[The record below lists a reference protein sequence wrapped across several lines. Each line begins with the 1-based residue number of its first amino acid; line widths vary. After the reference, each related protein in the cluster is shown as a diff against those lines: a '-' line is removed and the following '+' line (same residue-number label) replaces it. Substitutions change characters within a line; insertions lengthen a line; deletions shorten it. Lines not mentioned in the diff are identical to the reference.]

1 MNSDT
6 KLKSLEKYLK
16 SLGSVAVAFSGGV
29 DSTFLISVAHN
40 VLGNKALAITAG
52 SPVFPSWERDESAS
66 FCSENGIRYISFD
79 ADILSD
85 PDFCANPP
93 DRCYICKKKLFKK
106 IIDIARDNGVE
117 YVCEGSNLSD
127 RGDYRPG
134 MKAVAELG
142 IKSPLLECGLSKDE
156 IRQLSRE
163 MGLSTWSKPS
173 FACLASRFVYGEK
186 ITQKK
191 LAMVEQGENLLHR
204 MGFTQYRVRLHGD
217 NLARLEVMPD
227 ELPKLLAKRIEIE
240 ESLKRL
246 GFAYVTADLEGY
258 RTGSM
263 NEVLDGRKKI

>member
-1 MNSDT
+1 MKN
-6 KLKSLEKYLK
+6 KLEALKDYLK
-16 SLGSVAVAFSGGV
+16 SLGSVAVAFSSGV
-29 DSTFLISVAHN
+29 DSTFLLTVAHQ
-40 VLGNKALAITAG
+40 VLDDRTLAITAC
-52 SPVFPSWERDESAS
+52 SPVFPAREKGEAAA
-66 FCSENGIRYISFD
+66 FCKEHGIRHLSFD

-127 RGDYRPG
+127 KGDYRPG
-134 MKAVAELG
+134 MKAVEELG

-156 IRQLSRE
+156 IRQLSRD

-186 ITQKK
+186 ITLKK
-191 LAMVEQGENLLHR
+191 LAMVEQGENLLHE

-227 ELPKLLAKRIEIE
+227 ELPKLMAKRIEIE
-240 ESLKRL
+240 DSLKRL